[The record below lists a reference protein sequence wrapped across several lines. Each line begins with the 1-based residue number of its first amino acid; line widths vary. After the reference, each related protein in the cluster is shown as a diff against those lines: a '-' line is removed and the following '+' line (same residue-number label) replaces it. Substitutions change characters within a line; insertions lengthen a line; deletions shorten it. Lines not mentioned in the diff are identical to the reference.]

1 MGKRVFY
8 RIFKRFIPLFGI
20 RSVHM
25 GYAHVQA
32 RVFFTESSVI
42 KYATDTLQPSRYLLR
57 SRFVLKCFRY
67 FAIKK
72 TCLITERCRPDDV
85 DPSVRHVDLEPSR
98 PFSRHFRF
106 PSLRGDGHYHCYY
119 FRCTTVQLF
128 ITYLFFFFIPRF
140 TPISIRRVYTWRPLF
155 TSA

>member
-1 MGKRVFY
+1 
-8 RIFKRFIPLFGI
+8 
-20 RSVHM
+20 M

-32 RVFFTESSVI
+32 RFFTSSVI

-72 TCLITERCRPDDV
+72 TCLITERWPDDV
-85 DPSVRHVDLEPSR
+85 DPFVRDVDLEPSR
-98 PFSRHFRF
+98 SFSRHFRF
-106 PSLRGDGHYHCYY
+106 LSLRGDGHYHCYY

-128 ITYLFFFFIPRF
+128 ITYLFIFF
-140 TPISIRRVYTWRPLF
+140 YTTFYAHFDQACIYMATTIYEHVNILHAGR
-155 TSA
+155 SA